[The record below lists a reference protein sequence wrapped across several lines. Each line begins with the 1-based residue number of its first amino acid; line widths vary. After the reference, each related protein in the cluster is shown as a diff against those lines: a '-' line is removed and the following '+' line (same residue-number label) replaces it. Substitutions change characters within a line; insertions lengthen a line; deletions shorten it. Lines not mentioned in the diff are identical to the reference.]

1 MKIIFLIPIIF
12 VLLLIFFGIVLFSK
26 PNVPPNPDFCGNG
39 VCEQEVGETPENC
52 PSDCKSEDSCNG
64 ICDLETYIFTLGETK
79 EIDEYNGN
87 LEKLYITLEEVNFEI
102 KTARL
107 KIIEWGYGKKI
118 IRGANLNTKSIY
130 GCWYYIDDF
139 KIKLD
144 EIFSEDKVKLLV
156 GYENCKE
163 ECL

>member
-26 PNVPPNPDFCGNG
+26 PNVPPNP
-39 VCEQEVGETPENC
+39 E
-52 PSDCKSEDSCNG
+52 
-64 ICDLETYIFTLGETK
+64 ETYIFTLGETK